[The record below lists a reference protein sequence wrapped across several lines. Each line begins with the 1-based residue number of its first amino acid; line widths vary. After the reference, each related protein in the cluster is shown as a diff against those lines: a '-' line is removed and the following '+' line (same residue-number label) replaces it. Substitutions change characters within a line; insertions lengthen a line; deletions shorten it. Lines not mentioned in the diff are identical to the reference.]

1 MTPVVSFVTFSVYR
15 ALHGELNLP
24 SVFYALSLLHL
35 PKLYLVY
42 FAVIGFQYL
51 TETFVALQRIDKFL
65 GMPEP
70 PPAVHMRARQQ
81 PPSPA
86 AAAAG
91 PAGEVGKQGQQ
102 AAAAGVGEVPANGA
116 TLHTAN
122 GQQQQ
127 LVAGLVQAGKGDSNG
142 SSNGVVVC
150 DLPDG
155 YVELGGAD
163 YDWITNMQEMASQVR
178 AGGLLAHVAWC
189 IHTLLDC
196 CATSFSVT
204 AYTKHR

>member
-1 MTPVVSFVTFSVYR
+1 MTPVVSFVTFSVYK
-15 ALHGELNLP
+15 ALHGQLDLP

-81 PPSPA
+81 RSQSPA
-86 AAAAG
+86 AAA
-91 PAGEVGKQGQQ
+91 VT
-102 AAAAGVGEVPANGA
+102 AAAPAAAPAVLPVSKAAGGA
-116 TLHTAN
+116 IAADGVAN
-122 GQQQQ
+122 GQQQ
-127 LVAGLVQAGKGDSNG
+127 LAVVAAAADGG

-163 YDWITNMQEMASQVR
+163 YDWASNIEEMASQVTQ
-178 AGGLLAHVAWC
+178 C
-189 IHTLLDC
+189 MYD
-196 CATSFSVT
+196 
-204 AYTKHR
+204 

>member
-1 MTPVVSFVTFSVYR
+1 M
-15 ALHGELNLP
+15 HGELNLP

-70 PPAVHMRARQQ
+70 PPAVHMRARQARRSQ
-81 PPSPA
+81 SPA
-86 AAAAG
+86 AAAG
-91 PAGEVGKQGQQ
+91 
-102 AAAAGVGEVPANGA
+102 AAGNAVDSSGVHKQA
-116 TLHTAN
+116 LN
-122 GQQQQ
+122 GQQPP
-127 LVAGLVQAGKGDSNG
+127 AGVVGDSSG
-142 SSNGVVVC
+142 SDSGVVMC

-163 YDWITNMQEMASQVR
+163 YDWITNMQEMASQV
-178 AGGLLAHVAWC
+178 GLW
-189 IHTLLDC
+189 
-196 CATSFSVT
+196 VT
-204 AYTKHR
+204 FWFLFCFF

>member
-1 MTPVVSFVTFSVYR
+1 M
-15 ALHGELNLP
+15 HGELNLP

-70 PPAVHMRARQQ
+70 PPAVHMRARQARRPQ
-81 PPSPA
+81 SPA
-86 AAAAG
+86 AATA
-91 PAGEVGKQGQQ
+91 PAGAVGRAVDSDGVHKQ
-102 AAAAGVGEVPANGA
+102 AM
-116 TLHTAN
+116 N
-122 GQQQQ
+122 GQQQPMG
-127 LVAGLVQAGKGDSNG
+127 ANIDSKGSDS
-142 SSNGVVVC
+142 GVVLC

-163 YDWITNMQEMASQVR
+163 YDWITNMQEMASQVGS
-178 AGGLLAHVAWC
+178 APIIISMCDA
-189 IHTLLDC
+189 
-196 CATSFSVT
+196 
-204 AYTKHR
+204 TKHLDSSTQQMPSMRCAHC